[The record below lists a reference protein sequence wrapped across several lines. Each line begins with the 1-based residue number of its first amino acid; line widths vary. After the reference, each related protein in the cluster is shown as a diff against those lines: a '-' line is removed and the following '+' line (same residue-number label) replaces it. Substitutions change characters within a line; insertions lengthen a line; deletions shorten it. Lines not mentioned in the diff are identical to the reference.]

1 MRLAINATDIGRQRG
16 GNESFLLGLL
26 DGLCSLPQPQEECVT
41 LVACSDG
48 MPLLAAQSLPER
60 FRIVDTG
67 PYRRWPSYLWQQTQ
81 AMRYARAD
89 WYLSTFLLPPV
100 VPCRAAVFVHDLS
113 FRAHPE
119 YFPASIALYMS
130 VLVGWAVRRAE
141 RVFTI
146 SEFTQSEI
154 QRFYP
159 WAAHKTMLVYPGV
172 GPEFTPGGD
181 AGADVAALRE
191 YGVEPPYVLAVGNIH
206 PRKNLSGLLDAYE
219 RLSHTR
225 RDLPGL
231 VWVGVE
237 RWGSSQLQE
246 RARAM
251 GVRLTGRVAPEHLP
265 ALYRRA
271 TLFVYPSLYEG
282 FGLPPLE
289 AMACGAPVVASSTTS
304 LPEVVGDAALLANP
318 ADPADLAQVMERALF
333 DEALRAELRTHGPL
347 RAAQFRWAR
356 TAEGLMVSLYS
367 ADVHLS

>member
-1 MRLAINATDIGRQRG
+1 MRLTINTTDIGRERG

-26 DGLCSLPQPQEECVT
+26 VGLCSLPESREECVT
-41 LVACSDG
+41 LIACSDG
-48 MPLLAAQSLPER
+48 IPLLAAQSLPER
-60 FRIVDTG
+60 FQIVDTG
-67 PYRRWPSYLWQQTQ
+67 SYRRWPSYLWQQTQ

-100 VPCRAAVFVHDLS
+100 VPCRAAVIIHDLS

-119 YFPASIALYMS
+119 YFPASIALYMT

-141 RVFTI
+141 RVLTI
-146 SEFTQSEI
+146 SEFTRSEI

-159 WAAHKTMLVYPGV
+159 WAAHKTVVVYPGV
-172 GPEFTPGGD
+172 GPEFTPKGD
-181 AGADVAALRE
+181 AAADDAALRE
-191 YGVEPPYVLAVGNIH
+191 YGVELPYILAVGNIH

-219 RLSHTR
+219 RLSRTQ
-225 RDLPGL
+225 RDVPGL

-246 RARAM
+246 RARAA

-271 TLFVYPSLYEG
+271 ALMVYPSLYEG

-289 AMACGAPVVASSTTS
+289 AMACGTPVVASRTTS
-304 LPEVVGDAALLANP
+304 LPEVVGESALTADP
-318 ADPADLAQVMERALF
+318 SDPADLALAMERALF
-333 DEALRAELRTHGPL
+333 DEALRAELRARGPL
-347 RAAQFRWAR
+347 RAAQFNWAG
-356 TAEGLMVSLYS
+356 TAQGVLASLR
-367 ADVHLS
+367 A